1 MYSIIFWRPQRKER
15 TFVLASV
22 FNNPEKDLDWANF
35 NYDGF
40 WAAVFGEAGTQ
51 ARSVEGRGRVNK
63 KGEQAEA
70 VATLE
75 TWDAHIWPGQRE
87 DRKDAGW

>member
-1 MYSIIFWRPQRKER
+1 MRAENALGIASSEVHMRAGAGKE
-15 TFVLASV
+15 
-22 FNNPEKDLDWANF
+22 
-35 NYDGF
+35 
-40 WAAVFGEAGTQ
+40 EAGTQ

-75 TWDAHIWPGQRE
+75 T
-87 DRKDAGW
+87 